1 MTMDAH
7 APARPAD
14 AFLPPGQ
21 PPRYG
26 LDPVLDAWLLH
37 FMTENNLEHSIT
49 PEKNASP
56 EQLRFMVA
64 LAPEE
69 IYVPCSD
76 AMFAHLFSERADPLV
91 VAEYDGRLARI
102 ERLLDTCV
110 PDAYTRTKIRTLCR
124 LKYRQALVKPT
135 MIPSR
140 LAKRLCTIL
149 LTQSGL
155 DDPHR
160 ERKREFNRRAFAFI
174 QSEAFTAMLYACP
187 QELPGCR
194 ALPDLRFA
202 LDMLELRRLLA
213 LGAMPAIWTGKGR
226 MPGRSELDTALAHF
240 PEDFKHLETLLDP
253 RRGGLKILFIPDSA
267 GGILF
272 DLLAVRTLLR
282 LGHRVIVAV
291 KDGFYYDTPTIWDAD
306 GDPILDTAL
315 SGAHFVSDSRL
326 GKNALLQ
333 VMREYPLT
341 VISDGTRERLNL
353 YRVSVTF
360 ARAWKEA
367 DLILAKGTLN
377 HRRLIETSHLFTRD
391 VASFYADG
399 ACGLRLDF
407 KPRAPGSHA
416 FSEADIT
423 AKAEEIVAGMRAA
436 KAAGKTVMF
445 YSAIIGSIP
454 GQTETA
460 IELVTVF
467 VAHLRE
473 RLADTY
479 IINPA
484 EHFEEG
490 MDADDLMFMWE
501 KVQRSGL
508 IEVWRFQTHFDIEK
522 SFELL
527 GRKVPPAW
535 SGKDATFSTGCT
547 KEMRIALSMQS
558 RQPELQ
564 IIGPDP
570 EKFLRRREYG
580 VGKFCDAGIEC
591 R

>member
-1 MTMDAH
+1 MTDRSPRL
-7 APARPAD
+7 APPV
-14 AFLPPGQ
+14 GQ
-21 PPRYG
+21 APRYG
-26 LDPVLDAWLLH
+26 TDPVRDAWLLH
-37 FMTENNLEHSIT
+37 FMTENNLEHSIA

-56 EQLRFMVA
+56 EQLRFMVS

-76 AMFAHLFSERADPLV
+76 AMFSHLISERADPLV

-102 ERLLDTCV
+102 GRLIDDYV
-110 PDAYTRTKIRTLCR
+110 SDPYTAVKIRTLCD

-135 MIPSR
+135 LIPSR
-140 LAKRLCTIL
+140 LAKRLCTIF

-160 ERKREFNRRAFAFI
+160 ERKRLYNRRAFSFI
-174 QSEAFTAMLYACP
+174 QGETFRTMLYACP
-187 QELPGCR
+187 SELPGCR
-194 ALPDLRFA
+194 AIPELRFA
-202 LDMLELRRLLA
+202 LDMLELKRLLL
-213 LGAMPAIWTGKGR
+213 LGS
-226 MPGRSELDTALAHF
+226 MPGIWDGRSAVPGNDALERALAAF
-240 PEDFKHLETLLDP
+240 PADFSRLEEMLDP
-253 RRGGLKILFIPDSA
+253 RRGQGGLKILYLPDAA

-272 DLLAVRTLLR
+272 DLLAVRALLR

-291 KDGFYYDTPTIWDAD
+291 KDGFYYDAPTIWDAD
-306 GDPILDTAL
+306 TDPILDTAL
-315 SGAHFVSDSRL
+315 AGAHFLTDPRVT
-326 GKNALLQ
+326 KNALLQ
-333 VMREYPLT
+333 VMRESPLT

-360 ARAWKEA
+360 SRAWKEA
-367 DLILAKGTLN
+367 DLVMARGPLN

-391 VASFYADG
+391 VVSFHGDG
-399 ACGLRLDF
+399 AGGLRFDF
-407 KPRAPGSHA
+407 KPRAPGARS

-423 AKAEEIVAGMRAA
+423 AKADEIIAGMRAA
-436 KAAGKTVMF
+436 KAAGRSVMF

-454 GQTETA
+454 GQTRTA
-460 IELVTVF
+460 IELVTAF
-467 VAHLRE
+467 VANLRDK
-473 RLADTY
+473 LPGTS

-508 IEVWRFQTHFDIEK
+508 IDVWRFQTHFDIEK
-522 SFELL
+522 SFGLL
-527 GRKVPPAW
+527 GRAVPPVWA
-535 SGKDATFSTGCT
+535 GKDATFSTGCT

-580 VGKFCDAGIEC
+580 VGKFCDAGIDC

>member
-1 MTMDAH
+1 MSKDT
-7 APARPAD
+7 PAVS
-14 AFLPPGQ
+14 LVPGQ

-26 LDPVLDAWLLH
+26 ADPVLDAWLLH
-37 FMTENNLEHSIT
+37 FMTENNLEHSID

-64 LAPEE
+64 LAPEA

-76 AMFAHLFSERADPLV
+76 VMFANLFSERADPMV

-102 ERLLDTCV
+102 CRLIDDFV
-110 PDAYTRTKIRTLCR
+110 PDAYAQKKIRTLCE

-135 MIPSR
+135 LIPSR
-140 LAKRLCTIL
+140 LAKRLCTIF

-160 ERKREFNRRAFAFI
+160 ERKRLFNRRAFAFI
-174 QSEAFTAMLYACP
+174 QSEAFRAMLYACP
-187 QELPGCR
+187 EELPGCR
-194 ALPDLRFA
+194 AIPELRFA
-202 LDMLELRRLLA
+202 LDMLELKRLLV
-213 LGAMPAIWTGKGR
+213 LGAMPGIWEGEGAV
-226 MPGRSELDTALAHF
+226 PGREDLDGALGQF
-240 PEDFKHLETLLDP
+240 PGDFEKLEAMLDP
-253 RRGGLKILFIPDSA
+253 RRSGSLKILYMPAVA
-267 GGILF
+267 GGVLF
-272 DLLAVRTLLR
+272 DLLAVRTLQR
-282 LGHRVIVAV
+282 LGHRVILAL
-291 KDGFYYDTPTIWDAD
+291 KDGFYFDAPTIWDLD
-306 GDPILDTAL
+306 GDPILEAAL
-315 SGAHFVSDSRL
+315 TGAHFLTDPRAT
-326 GKNALLQ
+326 KNALLQ
-333 VMREYPLT
+333 VMRENSLT

-367 DLILAKGTLN
+367 DLVVAKGVFN

-391 VASFYADG
+391 VASFYLDAAG
-399 ACGLRLDF
+399 VFRLDF
-407 KPRAPGSHA
+407 KPRAPGARS
-416 FSEADIT
+416 FTEGDIT
-423 AKAEEIVAGMRAA
+423 AKAEEIVSGMRAA
-436 KAAGKTVMF
+436 KASGKSVMF

-454 GQTETA
+454 GQTRTA
-460 IELVTVF
+460 IELVTAF

-473 RLADTY
+473 KLADTY
-479 IINPA
+479 VINPA
-484 EHFEEG
+484 EHFEAG

-501 KVQRSGL
+501 RVQRSGL
-508 IEVWRFQTHFDIEK
+508 LDVWRFQTHFDIEK

-547 KEMRIALSMQS
+547 KEMHIALSMQA

-570 EKFLRRREYG
+570 EKFFRRREYG
-580 VGKFCDAGIEC
+580 VGKFFDSAIGG